1 MNGYLVYTILV
12 LDPNISFN
20 MVIVDPGNGQVLFTR
35 QIAMEEHSMMH
46 KAMAGPG
53 MMG

>member
-1 MNGYLVYTILV
+1 VNGYLVYTILV
-12 LDPNISFN
+12 LDPNINFN
-20 MVIVDPGNGQVLFTR
+20 MIIVDPGNGQVLFTR
-35 QIAMEEHSMMH
+35 QMSMEEHSMMH